1 MADGKVTIDVIL
13 NDGSVA
19 KGIANIDGIGKSGE
33 KAGIGIGKMA
43 TALGLV
49 KVASAA
55 LNVVK
60 SSLDGAISRFD
71 TMQKFPKVMNALGFS
86 AEDST
91 KSINKL
97 SDGIDGL
104 PTKLDDVVASTQ
116 QLTSITGDL
125 DKSTDTVLA
134 LNNAFLASGAS
145 TDDANRGLQQYTQM
159 LSSGTVDLESWK
171 TLQETMP
178 LALQK
183 TAEAMGFTGKSAQRD
198 LYAALKDGTV
208 TFDQFQDKLI
218 ELGTGT
224 GQLASLAKENS
235 LGIATSF
242 GNLKNAVTK
251 NLANIITKVDEIT
264 QKLSGKSIAQHIDSL
279 KGIINSSFAAIIK
292 AMDSVIP
299 VIEKITSFVKDNS
312 TVFKVLGG
320 VILSVVAGFV
330 AFKTVVGVMTSV
342 TTAINGVKTSLQ
354 LMKLAIAANP
364 FALAIAGIA
373 MLAAGFV
380 YLYKT
385 SEGFRNVIENIK
397 NSLSKFI
404 SSFTG
409 FDNISDIFFT
419 IKLAFQGLMEVLKGG
434 ITNVEQLKVFFAGW
448 IPDGVAE
455 KIMAI
460 GDVVFKLKL
469 AFQGL
474 IGVFSGKIKGLDEL
488 ETFFAGWVSDDIAKF
503 IINASNAFKTL
514 VNSLKNIFNP
524 AEKSKTSIDLFSVAL
539 KVIKTVFLGLLGP
552 IGLIIKAFELI
563 ATSLGGGDISKG
575 IDTILTSFS
584 NFSTEIKK
592 NSSKV
597 GSSVSDLLEGILT
610 AIARSLPGIVK
621 GGLEIVSGLI
631 KGIASGLPTLAL
643 AAIQLI
649 ASFTASM
656 LALIPTITAS
666 FALILLSILTEIN
679 KYLPIIVVAGINL
692 LVSLISGITQGLPQL
707 IVAVTNLITT
717 FLNGIADNIGQIIEA
732 GTNLL
737 VNFLQGIIDNLPK
750 IVETVSQLITTFL
763 TEVTNHLPEVIT
775 AGAKFIVSLL
785 QGIADNLPD
794 IITAAVDVVVAFLK
808 GISDNLGRIISAA
821 VDVIVAFLQ
830 GIANNIGRIVSAAMD
845 LIDAMVR
852 GILQAQDR
860 LMKAAINLVNGMA
873 DNIRNNKKAVQDAA
887 LNLLDAIVGV
897 FVPDSLMNAG
907 KAIIDGFLGGLKS
920 GFESVKSFVGG
931 IADWIKEHKGP
942 IEYDRKLLIP
952 AGNAIMDSLNKGLTD
967 KFKAVKETVSSIAGT
982 LSDNMMVGLE
992 VGINKNSNLPKL
1004 AMQGVM
1010 SDIALPSVTAESVLS
1025 SRVSGL
1031 GSSSSVTNNNYYQ
1044 TQSNNELVA
1053 TLNKLANR
1061 PIVTSVQLNEKEFVK
1076 ATAQPM
1082 QEQMNFNNIRNQRM
1096 EGINNI

>member
-1 MADGKVTIDVIL
+1 MADGKVVIDVIL

-33 KAGIGIGKMA
+33 RAGLGIGKMV

-55 LNVVK
+55 LGVVK
-60 SSLDGAISRFD
+60 SSLDSAISRFD
-71 TMQKFPKVMNALGFS
+71 TMQKFPKVMAALGFS
-86 AEDST
+86 SEDSS
-91 KSINKL
+91 KSIKKL

-104 PTKLDDVVASTQ
+104 PTKLDDVVANTQ
-116 QLTSITGDL
+116 RLTSITGDL

-134 LNNAFLASGAS
+134 LNNAFLASGSS

-198 LYAALKDGTV
+198 LYAALKNGTI

-224 GQLASLAKENS
+224 GMLAGLAKENS

-242 GNLKNAVTK
+242 NNLKNAVAK

-264 QKLSGKSIAQHIDSL
+264 KKMTGKSIAQHIDSL
-279 KGIINSSFAAIIK
+279 KVIINNAFGFIIKSMDGIIPLIT
-292 AMDSVIP
+292 
-299 VIEKITSFVKDNS
+299 KITSFVKENA
-312 TVFKVLGG
+312 VAFKILGG
-320 VILSVVAGFV
+320 IILSVVAGFV

-342 TTAINGVKTSLQ
+342 TTAINGVKTSLK

-364 FALAIAGIA
+364 FALVIAGVAI
-373 MLAAGFV
+373 LAAGFI

-385 SEGFRNVIENIK
+385 SDRFKSVIDNIK
-397 NSLSKFI
+397 SSLSKMLSGFAGLNQI
-404 SSFTG
+404 SEI
-409 FDNISDIFFT
+409 FDNIKKSFSNFISND
-419 IKLAFQGLMEVLKGG
+419 VS
-434 ITNVEQLKVFFAGW
+434 KVFNN
-448 IPDGVAE
+448 I
-455 KIMAI
+455 
-460 GDVVFKLKL
+460 
-469 AFQGL
+469 
-474 IGVFSGKIKGLDEL
+474 
-488 ETFFAGWVSDDIAKF
+488 SDA
-503 IINASNAFKTL
+503 
-514 VNSLKNIFNP
+514 LKNILNP
-524 AEKSKTSIDLFSVAL
+524 ANRAKESVNL
-539 KVIKTVFLGLLGP
+539 LSTVFKIAKNIFLGLLGP
-552 IGLIIKAFELI
+552 VGLVIKAFELI

-584 NFSTEIKK
+584 DFSTEIKK

-597 GSSVSDLLEGILT
+597 GASVSDLLEGILT

-649 ASFTASM
+649 ASFTASV

-750 IVETVSQLITTFL
+750 IVETVSQLFTTFL

-775 AGAKFIVSLL
+775 AGSKFIVSLL
-785 QGIADNLPD
+785 QGIDENLPN
-794 IITAAVDVVVAFLK
+794 IITAAVDVIVAFLK
-808 GISDNLGRIISAA
+808 GISDNLGRIVSAA

-830 GIANNIGRIVSAAMD
+830 GIANNIRKIVSAAMD

-860 LMKAAINLVNGMA
+860 VFNAVTNLLNGMA
-873 DNIRNNKKAVQDAA
+873 DNIRNNAPQMRNAA
-887 LNLLDAIVGV
+887 ANLLSAMVEALPGGALINNGIAIV
-897 FVPDSLMNAG
+897 
-907 KAIIDGFLGGLKS
+907 KGFLDGLVS
-920 GFESVKSFVGG
+920 GFEAVKSTVSGW
-931 IADWIKEHKGP
+931 ADWIKEHKGP
-942 IEYDRKLLIP
+942 ISYDKKLLIDN
-952 AGNAIMDSLNKGLTD
+952 GKAIVFGLNKGLQD
-967 KFKAVKETVSSIAGT
+967 SFKSVKKTVSNMADE
-982 LSDNMMVGLE
+982 LSKDMMVGWQG
-992 VGINKNSNLPKL
+992 GINDNIKFPQL
-1004 AMQGVM
+1004 AMENAV
-1010 SDIALPSVTAESVLS
+1010 SDIALPNVTAESVLS
-1025 SRVSGL
+1025 SRVSGI
-1031 GSSSSVTNNNYYQ
+1031 GSSNSVTNNYYQ
-1044 TQSNNELVA
+1044 TQSNNSMLEA
-1053 TLNKLANR
+1053 LNKLANR
-1061 PIVTSVQLNEKEFVK
+1061 PIVTNIDVDSTNVARATSK
-1076 ATAQPM
+1076 AMTQ
-1082 QEQMNFNNIRNQRM
+1082 QQYYDERTDSRM
-1096 EGINNI
+1096 RGVLI